1 MVQPERTAS
10 DERRHARHADDT
22 GQAGGWSLGV
32 SATR

>member
-10 DERRHARHADDT
+10 HERRHAPHADDT
-22 GQAGGWSLGV
+22 GQAGGWSLRA